1 MYFWSSLHQE
11 EHRGLKTRCHLMS
24 HWSIF
29 LWVWSSHP
37 HLLVYPVQE
46 VGDVAVH
53 TQVVLPGAVPPQNTV
68 AHEPPQSVLQGHQ
81 RAAAVRLEPQQR
93 IFMPAACFFLF
104 FLVSSQGLYDHSS
117 VSTCESQ
124 TLSVT
129 HSGWEASKSLLGG
142 SSGASNSLKG
152 NMMSWSA
159 APARHT
165 SLGLYV
171 RCFKVTEWN
180 LFI

>member
-1 MYFWSSLHQE
+1 M
-11 EHRGLKTRCHLMS
+11 
-24 HWSIF
+24 
-29 LWVWSSHP
+29 WVWSSHL

-53 TQVVLPGAVPPQNTV
+53 TQVVLLGAVPPQNTV

-81 RAAAVRLEPQQR
+81 RAAAVRLEPQLN
-93 IFMPAACFFLF
+93 FYACCMFFLYYR
-104 FLVSSQGLYDHSS
+104 LYLDTLWTVSSQGLYDHSS
-117 VSTCESQ
+117 VSACESQ
-124 TLSVT
+124 TLSIT

-142 SSGASNSLKG
+142 SSGASKSLKG

-165 SLGLYV
+165 SPGLYV
-171 RCFKVTEWN
+171 CCFKVTEWN